1 MAVLQIARNMGINDE
16 PWKGRAGDLIEEALK
31 HNIGLRESN
40 KEIGGFLNKMQGMFL
55 DYDNVLVEKI
65 KNGTGPWIYKIY
77 PCEQANWI
85 EENPFI

>member
-1 MAVLQIARNMGINDE
+1 MFCSGVRNVCHCRYVTALPNFLVNDVLQYG
-16 PWKGRAGDLIEEALK
+16 
-31 HNIGLRESN
+31 IGLTESN

-77 PCEQANWI
+77 PCEQTNWI